1 MFDFSA
7 MSGQAFNVGD
17 ESMNLTKRDVAK
29 MIEANVDGCQIT
41 ESQNGTDLD
50 KRDYEV
56 SYAKIRSLGFKATI
70 DMKMGIEE
78 LLKVIPNLT
87 EAEVVKCKNV

>member
-1 MFDFSA
+1 

-17 ESMNLTKRDVAK
+17 ESMNLTKLQVAK
-29 MIEANVDGCQIT
+29 MIEANVEGCRIT

-56 SYAKIRSLGFKATI
+56 SYAKIRSLGFKANI
-70 DMKMGIEE
+70 NMEMGIGE
-78 LLKVIPNLT
+78 LLKIIPNLSSE
-87 EAEVVKCKNV
+87 EAAKCKNV